1 MKKLI
6 VMAMVLAFCLV
17 GSVQAQVT
25 SSPVNPKPMETAPT
39 EPKGKPKQGKKVSA
53 AEKKEAER
61 KLEKFI
67 DRMNAIED
75 RQVFGR

>member
-1 MKKLI
+1 MKILATVTILVLI
-6 VMAMVLAFCLV
+6 LV
-17 GSVQAQVT
+17 GSAQAEVT
-25 SSPVNPKPMETAPT
+25 SSPVNPKPVETAPT
-39 EPKGKPKQGKKVSA
+39 EPKEKPKQGKKVSA

-75 RQVFGR
+75 KQVFGR